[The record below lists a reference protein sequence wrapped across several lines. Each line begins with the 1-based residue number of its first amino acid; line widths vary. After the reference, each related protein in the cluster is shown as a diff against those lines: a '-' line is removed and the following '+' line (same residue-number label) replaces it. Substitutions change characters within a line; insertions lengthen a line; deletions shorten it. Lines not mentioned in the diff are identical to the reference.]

1 MSVQV
6 EKLEGSMAKLTIEVS
21 ADEMEK
27 AVNAVYLRQKKSIS
41 IPGFRK
47 GKVPRMM
54 VEKMY
59 GPSVF
64 YEDAANDLINKTY
77 PDAADEA
84 DVEIVSRPSI
94 EVVQMEKGKEFI
106 YTAEV
111 ALKPAVVLG
120 EYKGMEVP
128 AQPVE
133 VTDEEVENSLKR
145 EQEKNARTV
154 TVEGRAAEMGD
165 TVVLDYAGTV
175 DGVAFDGGTAADADL
190 ELGSGS
196 FIPGFE
202 DQLVGVNAGEERD
215 VAVTF
220 PESYHAEDLAGKAA
234 IFHCTVKE
242 IKAKELPELND
253 EFAADVSEFE
263 TLEEYKADI
272 RKNLEETKKSQAE
285 QFKRDE
291 AVAKAAGNS
300 TIEIPQAMIDT
311 QAEQMID
318 NFTNQLRQQG
328 MSLED
333 YERYTG
339 MDAAKLQN
347 VMKPQAEEQI
357 RTRLTLEA
365 IAEAENIDITE
376 EQIDEELANMAAT
389 YGMEVDKIKEIMG
402 DAEKQQ
408 IKDDLAVRA
417 AAALVAENAVEVEKA
432 EEEEAEAADESEA

>member
-6 EKLEGSMAKLTIEVS
+6 ERLEGNMAKLTIELT
-21 ADEMEK
+21 AEEMEK
-27 AVNAVYLRQKKSIS
+27 AVNAVYLKQKKSIS

-59 GPSVF
+59 GPTVF
-64 YEDAANDLINKTY
+64 YEEAADNLINGSY
-77 PDAADEA
+77 PAAADEA
-84 DVEIVSRPSI
+84 DIEIVSRPSI
-94 EVVQMEKGKEFI
+94 EVTQMEKGKAFI

-111 ALKPAVVLG
+111 AVKPAVELG

-128 AQPVE
+128 KSDVE
-133 VTDEEVENSLKR
+133 VSDEDVQKALEK

-154 TVEGRAAEMGD
+154 TVTDRAAKLGD
-165 TVVLDYAGTV
+165 TVVLDYAGTI
-175 DGVAFDGGTAADADL
+175 DGVAFDGGTATDADL

-202 DQLVGVNAGEERD
+202 EQLVDINAGEERD

-220 PESYHAEDLAGKAA
+220 PENYHSEDLAGKAA
-234 IFHCTVKE
+234 IFHCAIKE

-253 EFAADVSEFE
+253 EFAGDVSEFE
-263 TLEEYKADI
+263 TLDEYKADI
-272 RKNLEETKKSQAE
+272 KKNLEETKKSQAD

-291 AVAKAAGNS
+291 AVAKAAGNA
-300 TIEIPQAMIDT
+300 TIDIPQAMIDT
-311 QAEQMID
+311 QAEQMVD
-318 NFTNQLRQQG
+318 NFANQLRQQG
-328 MSLED
+328 MSLAD
-333 YERYTG
+333 YEKYTG
-339 MDAAKLQN
+339 MDAAKLMN

-365 IAEAENIDITE
+365 IAAAENIEITE
-376 EQIDEELANMAAT
+376 EQIDAELENMAAT
-389 YGMEVDKIKEIMG
+389 YGMEVEKIKEIMG
-402 DAEKQQ
+402 DAEKAQ

-417 AAALVAENAVEVEKA
+417 AADLVKDAAVEVEKA
-432 EEEEAEAADESEA
+432 EEEAANESEA